1 MPVLIALVQA
11 LTDSSFDLY
20 GVQATGGLAAPVCF
34 ISGPIVS
41 DLNLNFSYSTAGPGW
56 RANSTIGRAMRLI
69 LINIGQAWPGI
80 NDMKD
85 VGNPAKFGIVIVE
98 NEVQTPKGWTML
110 REQEG
115 FPKGVSTVSVYASQS
130 YRQVMKHSIKPYI
143 EEATFE
149 QMKTALTADASQWGE
164 ELVFVLSPSLAEAL
178 ARAGYT
184 VEGLKT
190 ALFEEGRVPRKLFG
204 PRPLGAI
211 GITSGIPKWIDELPD
226 NYLVPIVPSAD
237 HIKLFVAGGRGP
249 GASFMID
256 QWGFGNSHFTTKEI
270 KLPANWKALVSDL
283 KGWETPIE
291 VK

>member
-1 MPVLIALVQA
+1 
-11 LTDSSFDLY
+11 
-20 GVQATGGLAAPVCF
+20 
-34 ISGPIVS
+34 
-41 DLNLNFSYSTAGPGW
+41 
-56 RANSTIGRAMRLI
+56 MRLI

-190 ALFEEGRVPRKLFG
+190 ALLRREGCLENSSVPALWVLSGSRVAFPSGSTSF
-204 PRPLGAI
+204 PIITWFPL
-211 GITSGIPKWIDELPD
+211 SP
-226 NYLVPIVPSAD
+226 VPITLNFSWPV
-237 HIKLFVAGGRGP
+237 VEGP
-249 GASFMID
+249 GQAS
-256 QWGFGNSHFTTKEI
+256 
-270 KLPANWKALVSDL
+270 
-283 KGWETPIE
+283 
-291 VK
+291 